1 MPVPQLAEALFEA
14 HRHRSTGCLNVIA
27 EGRESQLLLDGG
39 NLVGAE
45 FRSGHR
51 SLPQSL
57 LRAGLI
63 DPAQLDALWAEGQ
76 GAGPAAI
83 EALGLPW
90 TQACEIHTLSQVEG
104 LSESATHVHFE
115 PGKVSNAFT
124 RIRGERVI
132 RAAWLGSDGGGAEEW
147 TYRCIDAEKCER
159 WLLSDAER
167 QFVQGFHSFKSAAE
181 ATPAQRALLELL
193 TRDGAVERMRAPA
206 PAPPLEPDAASE
218 VSWATLLDDNPPVV
232 PIAPAQEPRP
242 VSIAPTDK
250 PRAVISI
257 AATDKPRAMVSTTPS
272 EKPGEVVS
280 IAPIEKPRPALS
292 IAPTDDPTS
301 IISRPSNEV
310 CDISGPRGPQLSHT
324 SSDATDTPVS
334 AVSRASPVDWIAA
347 IDSHPPVASIEN
359 RPSDDPMRMI
369 EDHPPVEPIAAIDE
383 HPPVASI
390 KDRPPAIPSD
400 PIGVYPPVARIDPM
414 RMIDDRLPAVPSVPI
429 GVHPPVAR
437 IAPIPSA
444 TQEHTRTA
452 KPAPPKAAARGAVWV
467 EAGPA
472 KASDRLQ
479 AIRAA
484 QLAQASAIRNEP
496 ISELEQ
502 ALRRASAALA
512 ERGLSNEDIGA
523 IGPLLSASAQAETFS
538 DDEENVADDPS
549 NPDQAA
555 RARRQRLLRRAV
567 ENIGGLGP
575 RPVEAAGLSMENS
588 GHEPAPAPP
597 SSPGIPSANEM
608 ELVASL
614 ERKFHQIETHADC
627 FALLGVPRTATTDE
641 VKAAFLELAKVFHP
655 DRLPA
660 SLHHLL
666 SKMRAVFES
675 VREAYE
681 TLQNESSRAIYEAG
695 RVAEKPPTEN
705 KLSPAQEAAEAYKRG
720 ETLFRKRDY
729 AGAELEYHR
738 AHFLDSKANYLAAEA
753 WAIHLNPERREQ
765 APLAKQMMI
774 EAAKK
779 DPNCERAQYQLGVI
793 ARVEGD
799 MDRAEK
805 HFREAVRL
813 SPRHL
818 EANQE
823 LRLIQMRKKKGR
835 TR

>member
-63 DPAQLDALWAEGQ
+63 DPAKLDALWAEGQ
-76 GAGPAAI
+76 GAGPAVI

-90 TQACEIHTLSQVEG
+90 TQACEIHTLSQVER
-104 LSESATHVHFE
+104 LSGSATHVHFE
-115 PGKVSNAFT
+115 PRKVSNAFT

-147 TYRCIDAEKCER
+147 MYRCIDAEKCER
-159 WLLSDAER
+159 WLLSEAER
-167 QFVQGFHSFKSAAE
+167 QFVRGFQSFKSAAE

-193 TRDGAVERMRAPA
+193 TRDGAAERMRAPA
-206 PAPPLEPDAASE
+206 PAPALEPDAAGE
-218 VSWATLLDDNPPVV
+218 VSWAALLDDNPPVV
-232 PIAPAQEPRP
+232 SIAPVQKPLS

-250 PRAVISI
+250 PRA
-257 AATDKPRAMVSTTPS
+257 
-272 EKPGEVVS
+272 VVS

-292 IAPTDDPTS
+292 IARSDDPRPVVSTVPIEKPRPVLSIAPTDGPTS
-301 IISRPSNEV
+301 
-310 CDISGPRGPQLSHT
+310 
-324 SSDATDTPVS
+324 
-334 AVSRASPVDWIAA
+334 IAA

-359 RPSDDPMRMI
+359 RPSVDPMLAI
-369 EDHPPVEPIAAIDE
+369 DDHPPVELTAAMADRA
-383 HPPVASI
+383 PVASI
-390 KDRPPAIPSD
+390 AQ
-400 PIGVYPPVARIDPM
+400 
-414 RMIDDRLPAVPSVPI
+414 
-429 GVHPPVAR
+429 
-437 IAPIPSA
+437 IA
-444 TQEHTRTA
+444 TA

-472 KASDRLQ
+472 KANDRLQ

-496 ISELEQ
+496 VSELEK

-512 ERGLSNEDIGA
+512 EQGLSNEDIGA
-523 IGPLLSASAQAETFS
+523 IGPLLGASAQLETLS

-575 RPVEAAGLSMENS
+575 RPAEAAGLSMENS
-588 GHEPAPAPP
+588 GHEPAPPPPP
-597 SSPGIPSANEM
+597 SPGVPSADEM

-614 ERKFHQIETHADC
+614 ERKFHQIETRADC
-627 FALLGVPRTATTDE
+627 FALLGVPRTASTDE

-695 RVAEKPPTEN
+695 LVGEKPPTEN

-738 AHFLDSKANYLAAEA
+738 AYFLDSKANSLAAEA

-765 APLAKQMMI
+765 APVAKQMMI